1 MKGKMI
7 VLMNSIIIFDFP
19 ILSVGRPP
27 SHLERNR
34 KYMDRFML
42 RWCHHCE
49 ELNRAPLSHER
60 GILTVP
66 KLAKRHLIVAS
77 ENSPILGFVFRYLT
91 AHPARG
97 FLAGDCARYD

>member
-1 MKGKMI
+1 MI